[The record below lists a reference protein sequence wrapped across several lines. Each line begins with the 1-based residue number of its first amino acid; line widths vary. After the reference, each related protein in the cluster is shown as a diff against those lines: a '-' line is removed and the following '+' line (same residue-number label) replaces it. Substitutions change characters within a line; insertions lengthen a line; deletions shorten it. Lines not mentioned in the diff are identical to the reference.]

1 MDALSQ
7 SRRCAISD
15 IVFDS
20 IGELFLVC
28 KMTGEMGLFDFN
40 DFKESAKEV
49 INMWGSC
56 EDLSLIAVFESKL

>member
-1 MDALSQ
+1 MDALTQ
-7 SRRCAISD
+7 SRRSAISD

-40 DFKESAKEV
+40 DFKESVQEASS
-49 INMWGSC
+49 MWVHV
-56 EDLSLIAVFESKL
+56 EI